1 MTHAAPGPERSMSP
15 SHNHSIPP
23 PSSMPLITPVIKPSL
38 QQTRSQTARQAMTPV
53 SRTPSFSS
61 CSSLSLSRTS
71 SFSSLPS
78 QPDPQSSK
86 SVLSAAQERRK
97 NEQLECDNALLQIQY
112 ASALA
117 ELLVLK
123 EKFTEV
129 QEQCDAA
136 ETHAVLI
143 GQQYSVYK
151 HRCNEKA
158 QKKDSSRCV
167 TTSSRI
173 LTSRE
178 GRSEIEEETV
188 KRAEK
193 MRTETERQKQKSDAQ
208 CMDIVRRAE
217 QDRLASEFS
226 GNMKTMIKS
235 KLIDIAFALKV
246 PHEDVTVDT
255 LRIRLNAHFDANSEL
270 KKDPRYIGL
279 FERTR
284 KRKNPPQEANSQLPP
299 PPPAFQSHPLAMP
312 GSSLHHRHTP
322 GLSSHSSFQPP
333 HIGLED
339 PPQSSA
345 ALFSFTLRTPSS
357 TAFATPPNLHPP
369 SLPYY

>member
-38 QQTRSQTARQAMTPV
+38 QRTRSQTARQAMMPV

-61 CSSLSLSRTS
+61 RSSLSLSRTS

-97 NEQLECDNALLQIQY
+97 NEQLECDNALLQIRY

-117 ELLVLK
+117 ELSVLK

-129 QEQCDAA
+129 QEQRDAA

-143 GQQYSVYK
+143 GQQ
-151 HRCNEKA
+151 
-158 QKKDSSRCV
+158 
-167 TTSSRI
+167 
-173 LTSRE
+173 E

-208 CMDIVRRAE
+208 HMDIVRRAE

-226 GNMKTMIKS
+226 GNMKTLIKS

-246 PHEDVTVDT
+246 PHEDATVDT
-255 LRIRLNAHFDANSEL
+255 LRIRLNTHFDANSEL

-312 GSSLHHRHTP
+312 GSSLHHPHTP
-322 GLSSHSSFQPP
+322 GLSSHSSFQLP

-345 ALFSFTLRTPSS
+345 ALFSFTLHTPSS